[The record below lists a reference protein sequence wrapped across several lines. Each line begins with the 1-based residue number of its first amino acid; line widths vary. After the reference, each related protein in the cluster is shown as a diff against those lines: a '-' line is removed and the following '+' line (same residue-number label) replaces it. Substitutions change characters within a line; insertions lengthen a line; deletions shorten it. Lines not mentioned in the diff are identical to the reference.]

1 MLVLS
6 AIKGAS
12 WRMDKHPTCVITV
25 LIVDQL
31 GPNPLLCNTLTIYI
45 FYGLFVRVRV
55 CVCVCGFFLP
65 QNVFFKLFL
74 LDYGMTEVFTH
85 SLSFVY
91 KVNVELTSYRLSN

>member
-1 MLVLS
+1 MAHGQAPYLCYYC
-6 AIKGAS
+6 
-12 WRMDKHPTCVITV
+12 PYC
-25 LIVDQL
+25 
-31 GPNPLLCNTLTIYI
+31 GPVRAKSPFVQYPDYLYI
-45 FYGLFVRVRV
+45 LWFVCSCARV
-55 CVCVCGFFLP
+55 CVCVYVGFFLP

>member
-1 MLVLS
+1 
-6 AIKGAS
+6 
-12 WRMDKHPTCVITV
+12 MDKHPTCVITV

-45 FYGLFVRVRV
+45 FYGLFVHVRA
-55 CVCVCGFFLP
+55 CVCVYVVFFFLKMC
-65 QNVFFKLFL
+65 FFKLFL

>member
-45 FYGLFVRVRV
+45 FYGLFVHVRV
-55 CVCVCGFFLP
+55 CVCVCICGFFLP
-65 QNVFFKLFL
+65 QNVFF
-74 LDYGMTEVFTH
+74 
-85 SLSFVY
+85 
-91 KVNVELTSYRLSN
+91 

>member
-1 MLVLS
+1 MV
-6 AIKGAS
+6 
-12 WRMDKHPTCVITV
+12 C
-25 LIVDQL
+25 
-31 GPNPLLCNTLTIYI
+31 
-45 FYGLFVRVRV
+45 LFMCA
-55 CVCVCGFFLP
+55 CVCVYVVFFLP

>member
-45 FYGLFVRVRV
+45 FYGLFVHVRA
-55 CVCVCGFFLP
+55 CVYVVFFLP